1 MEKSKRFSATD
12 FEEYRRIN
20 EANSSRSN
28 VLQMI
33 SIVASGDNPKCY
45 NNVVISKAADT
56 MLAMAGIEA
65 TFVVARTSDSTV
77 NISAR
82 SHKTINV
89 QRIMEKMGG
98 GGHFNLAACQLRD
111 CSVAQDKK

>member
-1 MEKSKRFSATD
+1 MILAGD
-12 FEEYRRIN
+12 RITN
-20 EANSSRSN
+20 D
-28 VLQMI
+28 I
-33 SIVASGDNPKCY
+33 IVAMGEDHKCY

-65 TFVVARTSDSTV
+65 TFVIARTSDSTV

-89 QRIMEKMGG
+89 QRIMEKLGG
-98 GGHFNLAACQLRD
+98 GGHFNLAACQIRD
-111 CSVAQDKK
+111 YGVAQVKNKLIETIMGELAPKED